1 MSTSQQ
7 TWNLEAAGG
16 LFSNDTIIM
25 VTLEAIGDRRP
36 GAAATVSPVF
46 VTMARWVVIFF
57 KEGEKNCQKSSYTKK
72 TILFCEYRISLNN
85 VFP

>member
-16 LFSNDTIIM
+16 LFPNDTIVM

-46 VTMARWVVIFF
+46 VTMARWVVKFSRRD
-57 KEGEKNCQKSSYTKK
+57 KKLQKIYVVNGNHS
-72 TILFCEYRISLNN
+72 IL
-85 VFP
+85 

>member
-1 MSTSQQ
+1 MSPSQK

-16 LFSNDTIIM
+16 LFPNDTIIM

-46 VTMARWVVIFF
+46 VTMARWVIKF
-57 KEGEKNCQKSSYTKK
+57 S
-72 TILFCEYRISLNN
+72 R
-85 VFP
+85 

>member
-7 TWNLEAAGG
+7 TWNLKAAGG
-16 LFSNDTIIM
+16 LFPNDTIIM

-46 VTMARWVVIFF
+46 VTKARWVVKFSR
-57 KEGEKNCQKSSYTKK
+57 EG
-72 TILFCEYRISLNN
+72 
-85 VFP
+85 

>member
-25 VTLEAIGDRRP
+25 VTLESIGDRRP
-36 GAAATVSPVF
+36 GAATTVSPVF
-46 VTMARWVVIFF
+46 VTMARWVVKFSR
-57 KEGEKNCQKSSYTKK
+57 KDKKLQKIYVVNGNHS
-72 TILFCEYRISLNN
+72 IL
-85 VFP
+85 

>member
-16 LFSNDTIIM
+16 LFPNDTIIM

-46 VTMARWVVIFF
+46 VTMARWVVKFSRRD
-57 KEGEKNCQKSSYTKK
+57 KKLQKIYVVNGNHS
-72 TILFCEYRISLNN
+72 IL
-85 VFP
+85 